1 MELGLVAPHTGPTAS
16 PTFVEDF
23 VLTAEGC
30 GIDRLWAVDHLVLPR
45 RVESPY
51 PLGRQPT
58 RVADGWLSENL
69 APSYESLTTLSWI
82 AGRTSRIGLG
92 TSVAAL
98 PLRNPICNARQL
110 ATLDALSG
118 GRVIY
123 GAGIGWMREE
133 ADAMGLPW
141 DRRAARSEEHIA
153 LLRHL
158 WSACEP
164 LVSFHG
170 QYFSFTDID
179 PSPFPCQRPI
189 PILIGG
195 HSAGA
200 LARAV
205 RVGDGWIAGPMS
217 PERLAGLLAT
227 LRRLSDAHGRD
238 TDDLLVVASTTA
250 GPDISPALLRSYRD
264 MGVHH
269 LQLVLPVVE
278 PRVALSLVERIAAW
292 RG

>member
-1 MELGLVAPHTGPTAS
+1 MELGLVVPHTGPMAS

-23 VLTAEGC
+23 VLTAESC
-30 GIDRLWAVDHLVLPR
+30 GIDRLWAVDHLVLPH

-51 PLGRQPT
+51 VSGRQPV
-58 RVADGWLSENL
+58 RVADGWLSEYL
-69 APSYESLTTLSWI
+69 APSYESLTTLAWI
-82 AGRTSRIGLG
+82 AGRTTRIGLG

-118 GRVIY
+118 GRVVY

-133 ADAMGLPW
+133 AVAMGLPW
-141 DRRAARSEEHIA
+141 DHRATRSEEHIA

-158 WSACEP
+158 WSAREP

-170 QYFSFTDID
+170 QYFSFSDID

-189 PILIGG
+189 PILIGE

-205 RVGDGWIAGPMS
+205 RVGDGWIAGPMP

-227 LRRLSDAHGRD
+227 LRRLAEEQGRD
-238 TDDLLVVASTTA
+238 ADDLLVVASTVA
-250 GPDISPALLRSYRD
+250 GPDVSPAFLSSYRD
-264 MGVHH
+264 VGVHH
-269 LQLVLPVVE
+269 LQLVLPVIE
-278 PRVALSLVERIAAW
+278 PRAALCLVERIAAW
-292 RG
+292 RD